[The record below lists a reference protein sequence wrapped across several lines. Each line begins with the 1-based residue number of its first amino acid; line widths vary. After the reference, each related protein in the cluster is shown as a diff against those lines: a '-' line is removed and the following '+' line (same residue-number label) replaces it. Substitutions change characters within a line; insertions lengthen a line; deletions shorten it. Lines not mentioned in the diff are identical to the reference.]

1 MGTNIS
7 YSKIKI
13 RDLDYLRLL
22 SETYPTIS
30 EATTEIINLQ
40 AILDLPKGTEH
51 FISDVHLHIDTNN
64 CKGGLCLPI
73 MHIFY
78 IMYSL

>member
-51 FISDVHLHIDTNN
+51 F
-64 CKGGLCLPI
+64 
-73 MHIFY
+73 M
-78 IMYSL
+78 